1 MMETFHAIW
10 TALLMILFIL
20 IFIKAWSRKRIQEY
34 TEASR
39 IPLEDDSSINGSSKD
54 G

>member
-1 MMETFHAIW
+1 MEVFHSIW

-20 IFIKAWSRKRIQEY
+20 IFIKAWSRKRVQEY
-34 TEASR
+34 QEAAN
-39 IPLEDDSSINGSSKD
+39 IPLKDDNLINESNKD